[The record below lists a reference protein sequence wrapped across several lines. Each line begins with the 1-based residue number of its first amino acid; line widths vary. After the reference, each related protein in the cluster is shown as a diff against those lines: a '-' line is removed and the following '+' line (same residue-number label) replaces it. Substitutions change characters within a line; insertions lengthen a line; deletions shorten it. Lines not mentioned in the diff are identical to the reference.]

1 MLKEVGEG
9 GGWGIAFKAKKKV
22 QRMVSILDSMDGW
35 ILADGFQAP
44 QKLNSD
50 SLADLLY
57 LFGYSEKEI
66 GALTGSR

>member
-1 MLKEVGEG
+1 
-9 GGWGIAFKAKKKV
+9 
-22 QRMVSILDSMDGW
+22 MDGL
-35 ILADGFQAP
+35 LADGFQAP